1 MFKSLSVTMKSAIA
15 FAMVALIGVLASY
28 MVYTNAVSA
37 SRAVDKT
44 SAMQELV
51 LKVSDVENR
60 LLAQATA
67 LKNFLLTGDR
77 GIARDFENATAGIE
91 TGFAD
96 IEAALAKVGLGQ
108 NATAAHGA
116 WSSWHSD
123 QAGRQILLMRD
134 PKTVDLAK
142 MIEAT
147 GVGAAMV
154 DDAIDELK
162 AARAEITQMQHSL
175 ATAQRASLGFVETTA
190 LVSALLMVVFSG
202 LMGLMNYIIV
212 SRPLANLAGVT
223 KSLAEGRTDVEP
235 KADGRKDEIGD
246 MCSALGV
253 FRENLIRNRELEEST
268 RAQELRAAED
278 RKAELEKLAAE
289 FEASVMAI
297 SNEIVTATGSLND
310 MSAELAQIAAQTTD
324 QAVTV
329 AGAAEQASGNVQTV
343 AGATE
348 ELSASIREINA
359 QVHASSEAAGQAT
372 QEVERSSQAVQ
383 SLQVVVGRI
392 GDVTRLINDIA
403 EQTNLLALN
412 ATIEAARAGEAG
424 KGFAVVAAE
433 VKQLAEQ
440 TSKATEEIDRQIQE
454 MKTATSLST
463 ETSDAVGE
471 MVRSIADR
479 TSAMAAAAE
488 EQNAA
493 TDEIARNVSQAASG
507 NVEVTQAITLV
518 SETAS
523 RTGDLSNAMR
533 SSVSGLHQRSDE
545 LLVSMREFLQRIRA
559 A

>member
-1 MFKSLSVTMKSAIA
+1 MIKSLSVTLKSAIA

-37 SRAVDKT
+37 SRAVVKT
-44 SAMQELV
+44 GAMQELI
-51 LKVSDVENR
+51 LQVSDVENS

-77 GIARDFENATAGIE
+77 AIAGDFEKATVNIE
-91 TGFAD
+91 KGFAD
-96 IEAALAKVGLGQ
+96 IAAALGEVGLSQ
-108 NATAAHGA
+108 NASAARNA
-116 WSSWHSD
+116 WSQWYSD
-123 QAGRQILLMRD
+123 QAGRQVLLMRD
-134 PKTVDLAK
+134 PQTVDLAK
-142 MIEAT
+142 MMEAT
-147 GVGAAMV
+147 GIGTAMV
-154 DDAIDELK
+154 NDAIDQLK
-162 AARAEITQMQHSL
+162 MARAEITRMQQSL
-175 ATAQRASLGFVETTA
+175 AAAQRESLGFVETTA

-202 LMGLMNYIIV
+202 LMGLMNYFVV
-212 SRPLANLAGVT
+212 SRPLAELSGVT
-223 KSLAEGRTDVEP
+223 NALAEGQTDVGL
-235 KADGRKDEIGD
+235 KSDGRKDEIGD
-246 MCSALGV
+246 MCRALGV

-268 RAQELRAAED
+268 KAREMRAAED

-289 FEASVMAI
+289 FEASVLAI
-297 SNEIVTATGSLND
+297 SSEIVTATGSLND

-348 ELSASIREINA
+348 ELSASIREING
-359 QVHASSEAAGQAT
+359 QVHASSQAAGQAT
-372 QEVERSSQAVQ
+372 HEVERSNQAVQ
-383 SLQVVVGRI
+383 SLQVVVGKI
-392 GDVTRLINDIA
+392 GDVTKLINDIA

-454 MKTATSLST
+454 MKSATSLST
-463 ETSDAVGE
+463 ETSNSVGE

-479 TSAMAAAAE
+479 TNAMAAAAE

-493 TDEIARNVSQAASG
+493 TDEIARNINEAATG
-507 NVEVTQAITLV
+507 NVEVTQAIALV

-523 RTGDLSNAMR
+523 RTGDLSNSMR
-533 SSVSGLHQRSDE
+533 SSVAGLHQRSDE
-545 LLVSMREFLQRIRA
+545 LLVSMRDFLQRIRA